1 MATAKQGD
9 EVEIEY
15 IGRFEDGTVFDAS
28 EDQGAITF
36 RLGSDAVIPGLQEL
50 VEGMEPGETK
60 VAEVPPDKAYG
71 ARRADMVKE
80 IDRAQFPE
88 DMNPEVG
95 TALRLRMENGER
107 VNAFVARI
115 TEDTVTIDAN
125 HPLAGHTLT
134 FEVKLN
140 EILEPTSSVPENK

>member
-1 MATAKQGD
+1 MATAQQGD

-36 RLGSDAVIPGLQEL
+36 TLGGDAVIEGLQDL

-60 VAEVPPDKAYG
+60 VAEVPPEKAYG
-71 ARRADMVKE
+71 ARRPDMVKE
-80 IDRAQFPE
+80 IDRAQFPD
-88 DMNPEVG
+88 DMDPEVG
-95 TALRLRMENGER
+95 TALRLRMDNGER
-107 VNAFVARI
+107 VSAFVARI

-140 EILEPTSSVPENK
+140 KILDPAASTSD